1 MKKLELLQPVVASK
15 IQAIIEHVKLNPAK
29 YILGTSTTAF
39 VLIKIY
45 KKSKS
50 KKFPKPFPF
59 PLLKDQNYDIV
70 KKHKRNGTL
79 PKIFNAQ
86 ERVNFRYSY
95 FQISKI
101 FFTYSGLNFI
111 LVIYTS
117 YFHSPTYSYVKSF
130 LPTMN

>member
-1 MKKLELLQPVVASK
+1 MSQVYFKNLLFRMSIFDEFDIEKLELLKPILGSK

-59 PLLKDQNYDIV
+59 PILKDQNYDIV
-70 KKHKRNGTL
+70 KKHKSNGTL
-79 PKIFNAQ
+79 PRIFNAQ

-95 FQISKI
+95 FKFQKI
-101 FFTYSGLNFI
+101 YI
-111 LVIYTS
+111 
-117 YFHSPTYSYVKSF
+117 
-130 LPTMN
+130 

>member
-1 MKKLELLQPVVASK
+1 MSQVYFKNLLFRMSIFDEFDIEKLEQLKPILGSK

-59 PLLKDQNYDIV
+59 PILKDQNYDIV
-70 KKHKRNGTL
+70 KKHKSNGTL
-79 PKIFNAQ
+79 PRIFNAQ
-86 ERVNFRYSY
+86 ERVYFRYSY
-95 FQISKI
+95 FKLKKI
-101 FFTYSGLNFI
+101 YCALS
-111 LVIYTS
+111 
-117 YFHSPTYSYVKSF
+117 
-130 LPTMN
+130 